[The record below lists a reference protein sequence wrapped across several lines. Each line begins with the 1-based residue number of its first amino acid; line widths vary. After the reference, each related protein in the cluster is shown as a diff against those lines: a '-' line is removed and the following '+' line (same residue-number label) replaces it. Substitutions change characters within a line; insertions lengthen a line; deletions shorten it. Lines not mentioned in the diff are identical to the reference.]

1 MAGEGRGTEP
11 RRPPRA
17 GDGGRC
23 RRGWPG
29 VQEILSVFHFL
40 TNNGDP
46 AHVCLHDTSEY
57 YNIAAEQKRGAPW
70 KTDANSCQLL
80 PRSKAVQFYA

>member
-1 MAGEGRGTEP
+1 
-11 RRPPRA
+11 
-17 GDGGRC
+17 
-23 RRGWPG
+23 
-29 VQEILSVFHFL
+29 L